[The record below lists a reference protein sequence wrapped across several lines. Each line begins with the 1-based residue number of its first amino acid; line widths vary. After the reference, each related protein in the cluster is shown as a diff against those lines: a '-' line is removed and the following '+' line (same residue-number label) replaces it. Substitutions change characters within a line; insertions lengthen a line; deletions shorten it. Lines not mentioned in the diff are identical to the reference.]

1 MVKTSITQNDRIR
14 YFFDKEEDGFE
25 GFAEGIVLKV
35 NEKSYTVDKY
45 LQYKDDAYEVF
56 TPPQRKRVDN
66 NDAYTTYKISGDE
79 AMYEDGP
86 TLNSLLPDD
95 IKATLT
101 QPIAIQETTTTPD
114 TPREPLRDEDLF
126 IDPPIDDKKELLEAM
141 SPEEPS
147 TPIEPPIIA
156 TDAFASALAEDI
168 EGQIASFLA
177 QSGTPLRTKE
187 IASAFPEF
195 HLTFATLQ
203 SFKTLKMDTVK
214 DPKSH
219 KDVAVFYI

>member
-1 MVKTSITQNDRIR
+1 MVNATITENSRIR
-14 YFFDKEEDGFE
+14 YFFNNEEDGFE
-25 GFAEGIVLKV
+25 GFAEAIVLRV

-45 LQYKDDAYEVF
+45 LQYKDDAYEKY
-56 TPPQRKRVDN
+56 TPALRKRVD
-66 NDAYTTYKISGDE
+66 KSSVISIINGDE

-101 QPIAIQETTTTPD
+101 QAPAIQETTTTPD

-126 IDPPIDDKKELLEAM
+126 IDPPIDDKKELIEAM

-203 SFKTLKMDTVK
+203 GFKTLKMNTVK